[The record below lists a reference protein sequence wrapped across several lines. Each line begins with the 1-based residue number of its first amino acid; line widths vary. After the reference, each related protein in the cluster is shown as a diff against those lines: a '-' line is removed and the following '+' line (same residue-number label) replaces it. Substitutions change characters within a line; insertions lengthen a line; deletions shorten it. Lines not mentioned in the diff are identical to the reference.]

1 MKRFAAILLG
11 LILVSAIPIAGMAE
25 GKAQREE
32 EMTRTVRSILRTTR
46 EPARVARLLDRQ
58 GARFLGYQA
67 STVTFVYNGETVLPA
82 RSTVTTVG
90 PGLDAKS
97 TTTAMPGD
105 VHISAGEKADLTLT
119 LWLYEWR
126 NRDGSYS
133 EQAVISGYWSE
144 TEYTW
149 IDDPQDVID
158 IRWIVGDLVY
168 LSSQPFDGVER
179 DQHTQG
185 IASFTVPDQVA
196 NWDLFVNFKPVSS
209 TVHGRWTNIFA
220 NYTHTW
226 WGVRLGVTLG
236 AGPNGSTGTIVV
248 STDGKT
254 WTEGTGLAFRI
265 GSGETRGPVTTG
277 LSGPGEQR

>member
-11 LILVSAIPIAGMAE
+11 LILVSVIPIVGMAE
-25 GKAQREE
+25 GKAQRDED
-32 EMTRTVRSILRTTR
+32 MTRTVRSILQTTR
-46 EPARVARLLDRQ
+46 EPQRVAKLLRRQ
-58 GARFLGYQA
+58 GARFLGYQS
-67 STVTFVYNGETVLPA
+67 STVTFVHTGETVLPA

-90 PGLDAKS
+90 PNLESKT
-97 TTTAMPGD
+97 TTTAMAGD
-105 VHISAGEKADLTLT
+105 VHINAGEKADLTLT

-133 EQAVISGYWSE
+133 EQAVISGHWSE
-144 TEYTW
+144 TEYSW
-149 IDDPQDVID
+149 IDDPLDVID
-158 IRWIVGDLVY
+158 VRWIVGDLVY
-168 LSSQPFDGVER
+168 ISSQPFDGVER

-209 TVHGRWTNIFA
+209 AVHGRWTNIFA

-226 WGVRLGVTLG
+226 WGVRLGVSLA
-236 AGPNGSTGTIVV
+236 AGPNGSTGTLTVN
-248 STDGKT
+248 TDGKT

-265 GSGETRGPVTTG
+265 GSGETRGPATTG
-277 LSGPGEQR
+277 LSWPGEQR